1 MSKKIMCLFLA
12 LLFVISSLA
21 GCAGKGSSNEG
32 AKDTANGEP
41 SEINFDE
48 EPYTV
53 NFLYLV
59 GMEGTDQQKV
69 NDAVNELTLKELN
82 MKVNMIPMTF
92 GTYMSQLP
100 LMLSSGEALD
110 IFPAMAN
117 QFATYIESKY
127 IVNCDDY
134 AAYTKDIYAAL
145 GEDAA
150 AGYVGDFLVG
160 FSNVKERSYPA
171 GLVCRKD
178 IFEEL
183 GYKVEDFYADNQ
195 YGVDFDKV
203 TELFAAV
210 KAAHPEM
217 ICLDGTST
225 MGLQTES
232 YGDNMGNNFGYL
244 EGYGQTTKVTN
255 WFESDE
261 YRMFAEINRDWF
273 TSGYVSTDIAVNSDS
288 GEIKMKAGNCFSY
301 ISNVKPNT
309 DIEKLAQTGYEVVVI
324 PLSKPMKHTNAVTAD
339 LLVVANAA
347 EDKVKAFQFL
357 NWTYK
362 SREFNDLINWG
373 IEGLDWVEN
382 EEGMACYPEGVDASN
397 VGYHNDFGWIYP
409 NQMVGHPWVGNPA
422 NIWEIYAEYN
432 ANTTKSQAFGFM
444 FNSVPVET
452 EIAQLNSV
460 YEQYYKDVAFGV
472 IDVDQGIADFNKALY
487 DAGLQRVIDE
497 KQRQLDEW
505 LANKDK

>member
-100 LMLSSGEALD
+100 LMLSSGEDLD

-183 GYKVEDFYADNQ
+183 GYKVEDFYADR
-195 YGVDFDKV
+195 
-203 TELFAAV
+203 
-210 KAAHPEM
+210 
-217 ICLDGTST
+217 I
-225 MGLQTES
+225 
-232 YGDNMGNNFGYL
+232 
-244 EGYGQTTKVTN
+244 GQH
-255 WFESDE
+255 
-261 YRMFAEINRDWF
+261 RA
-273 TSGYVSTDIAVNSDS
+273 
-288 GEIKMKAGNCFSY
+288 
-301 ISNVKPNT
+301 
-309 DIEKLAQTGYEVVVI
+309 
-324 PLSKPMKHTNAVTAD
+324 
-339 LLVVANAA
+339 
-347 EDKVKAFQFL
+347 
-357 NWTYK
+357 
-362 SREFNDLINWG
+362 
-373 IEGLDWVEN
+373 
-382 EEGMACYPEGVDASN
+382 
-397 VGYHNDFGWIYP
+397 
-409 NQMVGHPWVGNPA
+409 
-422 NIWEIYAEYN
+422 
-432 ANTTKSQAFGFM
+432 
-444 FNSVPVET
+444 
-452 EIAQLNSV
+452 
-460 YEQYYKDVAFGV
+460 
-472 IDVDQGIADFNKALY
+472 
-487 DAGLQRVIDE
+487 
-497 KQRQLDEW
+497 
-505 LANKDK
+505 